1 MLTFLE
7 FYQTLLGFVL
17 YKLYTD
23 ENLKYPPI
31 MEIDKDESAAGL
43 DALLIERTRIEEKV
57 EERMKDKTI
66 GDNEEIIE
74 NGQNNENVSLEIST
88 LGGST
93 RILRDWW

>member
-1 MLTFLE
+1 
-7 FYQTLLGFVL
+7 
-17 YKLYTD
+17 
-23 ENLKYPPI
+23 

-43 DALLIERTRIEEKV
+43 DALLIERARIEEKI